1 MSRAGVPALAGP
13 EPRPTDASAPDHED
27 MTV

>member
-13 EPRPTDASAPDHED
+13 EPGATDASAPDHED